1 MSAITPDGKN
11 IDLRTVKASVW
22 RKIGYALGDFAYNFS
37 WYIISALLLVFYT
50 DVFLIPAA
58 VVSIFVMLIR
68 LSDAVIDPLFGSLV
82 DRTRSKWG
90 RYRPWILFAPIVM
103 VIAMSLTF
111 WAHPDWSEPAKI
123 TYAIITF
130 TIAALA
136 STAVN
141 MPYGALNAVVS
152 LNTDDRLSFAS
163 YRMVAASLGSTIV
176 GFLVFPLI
184 EFFSGS
190 EGNAAQGYGATVPL
204 IGTVTIVLFVIC
216 FFSTKE
222 IVQPVNAAQPK
233 MRQLWGS
240 VVKNTP
246 LKIVVIGF
254 FLTGF
259 IGYGRIAIM
268 AFYFQY
274 NVGDTGMF
282 GIFNL
287 VSTGASVIGAILA
300 PLLLKAVPSGNKAK
314 VVIFASIIQAVFFAL
329 MFVAGT
335 DLVWFFI
342 FGGLAGIGSGI
353 FIAMMFGMIPDTV
366 EYGEV
371 KSGIRSE
378 GFNYAFTSLAMKWGG
393 AAGPAALGF
402 VLAGTGYIPN
412 IGQSS
417 AVLAAIAIM
426 MTIVPAIL
434 SLATAIPFLFYKL
447 DRKAFNGMVDEIQ
460 ARREL
465 ATDTIDAE
473 GHITVPSLV
482 ETERD

>member
-1 MSAITPDGKN
+1 MSAITQDGKN

-68 LSDAVIDPLFGSLV
+68 LSDAVIDPIFGSLV

-103 VIAMSLTF
+103 VIALSLTF

-190 EGNAAQGYGATVPL
+190 DGNAARGYGATVPL
-204 IGTVTIVLFVIC
+204 IGAVTIVLFVIC

-240 VVKNTP
+240 VAKNTP
-246 LKIVVIGF
+246 LKIVVIGSS
-254 FLTGF
+254 L
-259 IGYGRIAIM
+259 
-268 AFYFQY
+268 
-274 NVGDTGMF
+274 
-282 GIFNL
+282 
-287 VSTGASVIGAILA
+287 
-300 PLLLKAVPSGNKAK
+300 P
-314 VVIFASIIQAVFFAL
+314 
-329 MFVAGT
+329 
-335 DLVWFFI
+335 DL
-342 FGGLAGIGSGI
+342 
-353 FIAMMFGMIPDTV
+353 
-366 EYGEV
+366 
-371 KSGIRSE
+371 
-378 GFNYAFTSLAMKWGG
+378 
-393 AAGPAALGF
+393 
-402 VLAGTGYIPN
+402 
-412 IGQSS
+412 
-417 AVLAAIAIM
+417 
-426 MTIVPAIL
+426 
-434 SLATAIPFLFYKL
+434 
-447 DRKAFNGMVDEIQ
+447 
-460 ARREL
+460 
-465 ATDTIDAE
+465 
-473 GHITVPSLV
+473 
-482 ETERD
+482 